1 MEGTILLVLLYYS
14 DKMRY
19 YRRRTVFSIDPWWV
33 RWWTIILKGRNCGGS
48 DVRFSVYYSVC
59 RVSDWEAPVFL
70 HTTHTHIKAYTD
82 RPLSVHSTVGFWYR
96 VYVEFTYIRSLGDAN
111 SEHTKIDYLW
121 SYFCDINTYKRTCLG
136 ARWKLKLFVWN
147 YFILNGDVP
156 GLTSAGFGTG
166 FPHTDDYFNNEGW
179 RPQQEKHWKHD
190 VPVSG
195 MYVLPWTYIILNI
208 QQHILILIPHWLTH
222 WTACEY
228 KYCKH
233 APTHTPTSYEYK
245 ISIY

>member
-1 MEGTILLVLLYYS
+1 MDNYIERSELRWFRCALFCLLQCMSGVGLRS
-14 DKMRY
+14 SG
-19 YRRRTVFSIDPWWV
+19 VFAH
-33 RWWTIILKGRNCGGS
+33 N
-48 DVRFSVYYSVC
+48 
-59 RVSDWEAPVFL
+59 
-70 HTTHTHIKAYTD
+70 THTHTHKSLY

-111 SEHTKIDYLW
+111 SENTKIDYLW

-190 VPVSG
+190 TVHDVPVC
-195 MYVLPWTYIILNI
+195 MCFLEP
-208 QQHILILIPHWLTH
+208 TH
-222 WTACEY
+222 WTYNMPVGTLFWSSFLTGSLTGLLVSISIANIP
-228 KYCKH
+228 
-233 APTHTPTSYEYK
+233 APTHTPTSYE
-245 ISIY
+245 